1 TVQVIVIVSP
11 RVAEN
16 RTVKRTPL
24 GRIAKPEEM
33 VGAMIYMASDASS
46 FMTGE
51 CLSVDG
57 GISLY

>member
-1 TVQVIVIVSP
+1 MIVCP
-11 RVAEN
+11 RVAEDQ
-16 RTVKRTPL
+16 TVKRTPL
-24 GRIAKPEEM
+24 RRIAKPEEM

-51 CLSVDG
+51 CLTVDG

>member
-1 TVQVIVIVSP
+1 MIVSP
-11 RVAEN
+11 RVAAN
-16 RTVKRTPL
+16 QTVKQTPL

-51 CLSVDG
+51 CLTIDG